1 MGTFSSIIAGIS
13 LISNIMCLIIGIKYL
28 KTLGPLKVLILI
40 PSFSLLQTLFT
51 DFSIALKFSNK
62 WNTPLNNLTV
72 KIYTLIEFV
81 IIIMF
86 LYSLFDKKNIK
97 KTIIYLISI
106 AGLSIIVPSIF
117 FESIISLNIDYFLI
131 IEGIIIELLI
141 IKYFLTNPKKLLSNK
156 VYSDSKFICLVGIFF
171 SFAILWP
178 TSVIKNL
185 KFIDF
190 DTFYPLEII
199 GNSVGYLILF
209 ISLSI
214 SFNGN
219 SK

>member
-1 MGTFSSIIAGIS
+1 METYSTIIAAIA
-13 LISNIMCLIIGIKYL
+13 LISNLICLIIGIKQI
-28 KTLGPLKVLILI
+28 KTLGPLRVLIFI

-51 DFSIALKFSNK
+51 DFSIVLKLGNK

-72 KIYTLIEFV
+72 KIYTLIEFL
-81 IIIMF
+81 IIMIF
-86 LYSLFDKKNIK
+86 LYTIFDKKNVK
-97 KTIIYLISI
+97 KIIIFLLFI
-106 AGLSIIVPSIF
+106 AGLSILIPSIF
-117 FESIISLNIDYFLI
+117 VGNICYLNIDYFLL

-141 IKYFLTNPKKLLSNK
+141 IKYFLVNPKKLLSNK
-156 VYSDSKFICLVGIFF
+156 AYSDSNFISLTGIFLA
-171 SFAILWP
+171 FAILWP

-190 DTFYPLEII
+190 ETFYPLEII

>member
-1 MGTFSSIIAGIS
+1 METYSTIIAAIA
-13 LISNIMCLIIGIKYL
+13 LISNLICLIIGIRQI
-28 KTLGPLKVLILI
+28 KTLGQLKVLILI

-51 DFSIALKFSNK
+51 DLSIVLKLGNN

-72 KIYTLIEFV
+72 KIYTLIEFL
-81 IIIMF
+81 IIMIF
-86 LYSLFDKKNIK
+86 LYTVFDKKNVK
-97 KTIIYLISI
+97 KIIIFLIFI
-106 AGLSIIVPSIF
+106 AVLSILIPSIF
-117 FESIISLNIDYFLI
+117 FENIRYLNINYFLL

-141 IKYFLTNPKKLLSNK
+141 IKYFLVNPKKLLSNK
-156 VYSDSKFICLVGIFF
+156 AYSDSNFISLTGIFLA
-171 SFAILWP
+171 FAILWP
-178 TSVIKNL
+178 TSVIKDL

-190 DTFYPLEII
+190 ETFYPLEII

-214 SFNGN
+214 SFNGT